1 MATAGRTR
9 PLARRG
15 RSRPR
20 PGPALVMGD
29 IDLVRALGLA
39 GIPVAFFGVPDASAR
54 FSRHVKV
61 VLPWIDHWRRQDEL
75 LAALMAFGR
84 SRREAPVL
92 YPQTDAALLLASR
105 HRDELGTAFR
115 LMLADAEL
123 IEQLVDKGRFDALA
137 RREALPVPR
146 AERLSPRPGQA
157 PPDLGLSFPVVLKPL
172 TRGVAWAALGGA
184 GKAMHIGGPDA
195 WAAIWARIA
204 DTHSEVIVQELV
216 DGPESAIES
225 YHAYIDDDGAI
236 VGEFTGR
243 KIRTFPRDYGHST
256 AVEVVALPDVAELGR
271 DVIARL
277 ALKGLAKLDF
287 KRDDAGRL
295 HLLEINPRFNLW
307 HYPGAIA
314 GVNLPALA
322 YADLTGHQRPP
333 VAARP
338 HRVAWVDPLQDM
350 RAARADG
357 VSPLRWLRF
366 LAGCRAICGLAR
378 ADPAPFLRGK
388 LWGAVWRRAVSRVR
402 GGRTGPTAPTGPGAA
417 PDSSA

>member
-1 MATAGRTR
+1 MAVPDGV
-9 PLARRG
+9 PL
-15 RSRPR
+15 
-20 PGPALVMGD
+20 ALVMGD
-29 IDLVRALGLA
+29 VDMVRALGMA
-39 GIPVAFFGVPDASAR
+39 GIPVAFFGRDDEPAR
-54 FSRHVKV
+54 LSRHVRAA
-61 VLPWIDHWRRQDEL
+61 LPWIDPWERQDEL
-75 LAALMAFGR
+75 VDALLAFASGQP
-84 SRREAPVL
+84 EPPVL
-92 YPQTDAALLLASR
+92 CPQTDATLLVASR
-105 HRDELGTAFR
+105 HRERLNERFR
-115 LMLADAEL
+115 QALADAEL
-123 IEQLVDKGRFDALA
+123 IEQLVDKGRFQLLA
-137 RREALPVPR
+137 AEHALPVPR
-146 AERLSPRPGQA
+146 AQRLRPVAGG
-157 PPDLGLSFPVVLKPL
+157 PPPALEVPFPLVVKPL
-172 TRGVAWAALGGA
+172 TRTPGWNQLAGASKALHMLGEEDFAAAWPELSELPTELLAQQL
-184 GKAMHIGGPDA
+184 
-195 WAAIWARIA
+195 IA
-204 DTHSEVIVQELV
+204 
-216 DGPESAIES
+216 GPESRIES
-225 YHAYIDDDGAI
+225 FHVYVDESGAI
-236 VGEFTGR
+236 AGEFTGR

-277 ALKGLAKLDF
+277 ALRGLAKLDF

-322 YADLTGHQRPP
+322 YADLTGHERPP

-338 HRVAWVDPLQDM
+338 HRIAWVDPLQDM

-388 LWGAVWRRAVSRVR
+388 LWGAIWRRAVSRVR

-417 PDSSA
+417 PGSSA

>member
-1 MATAGRTR
+1 MAVRDGG
-9 PLARRG
+9 PL
-15 RSRPR
+15 
-20 PGPALVMGD
+20 ALVMGD
-29 IDLVRALGLA
+29 VDMVRALGMA
-39 GIPVAFFGVPDASAR
+39 GIPVAFFGRDDEPAR
-54 FSRHVKV
+54 LSRHVQAE
-61 VLPWIDHWRRQDEL
+61 LPWIDPWEHQDEL
-75 LAALMAFGR
+75 VDALLAFASTQAQP
-84 SRREAPVL
+84 PVL
-92 YPQTDAALLLASR
+92 CPQTDATLLVASR
-105 HRDELGTAFR
+105 HRERLAERFR
-115 LMLADAEL
+115 QALADAEL
-123 IEQLVDKGRFDALA
+123 IEQLVDKGRFQLLA
-137 RREALPVPR
+137 AEHALPVPR
-146 AERLSPRPGQA
+146 AQRLRPVAGG
-157 PPDLGLSFPVVLKPL
+157 PPPALEVPFPLVVKPL
-172 TRGVAWAALGGA
+172 TRTPGWNQLAGASKALHMLGKEDFAAAWPELSELPTELLAQQL
-184 GKAMHIGGPDA
+184 
-195 WAAIWARIA
+195 IA
-204 DTHSEVIVQELV
+204 
-216 DGPESAIES
+216 GPESRIES
-225 YHAYIDDDGAI
+225 FHVYVDESGAI
-236 VGEFTGR
+236 AGEFTGR

-338 HRVAWVDPLQDM
+338 RRVAWVDPLQDM

-357 VSPLRWLRF
+357 VPPLRWLRF